1 MSNNIGNIGRIELE
15 SRRGFLRFLASS
27 PLLAYPGLGF
37 AQESRPISDPQDAI
51 NVFDFHEV
59 AKETLPVA
67 HYGYLATGT
76 DDDGTVRAN
85 RTGFDK
91 FQFRTRRL
99 IDVSNIDTSIELMG
113 TKWDTP
119 IVIAPTGSQKA
130 FHPEG
135 ELAVARAARAKG
147 HLQILSTVTTTS
159 VEEVAEARGAPIWYQ
174 LYPSSEWS
182 ITKRLLERAEGAGC
196 PVVALTVDLQGDSN
210 RETAERFKRLDERQ
224 CDICHAEGGYYER
237 KPMFDGVDHSLIKNQ
252 SPRTMTWDFVNRLQD
267 TTTMKLYIK
276 GIVTGED
283 AALCVENGVHGIVVS
298 NHGGRAEASNRGTIE
313 CLPEVVDAVQGRI
326 PVIIDGGFRR
336 GTDIFKALALGADAI
351 AIGRPYLWG
360 LSAFGQPGVEAVLSI
375 MRAELEMVMRQA
387 GTTSI
392 AKITRDYVL

>member
-1 MSNNIGNIGRIELE
+1 MIGGLGLTSKFELE
-15 SRRGFLRFLASS
+15 SRRGFLRFLATS

-37 AQESRPISDPQDAI
+37 AQESRPISDPKDAI
-51 NVFDFHEV
+51 NVFDFHEA

-119 IVIAPTGSQKA
+119 IVIAPAGSQKA

-135 ELAVARAARAKG
+135 EVAVARAARNQG
-147 HLQILSTVTTTS
+147 HLQILSTVTTSS

-182 ITKRLLERAEGAGC
+182 ITKRLLQRAEGAGC
-196 PVVALTVDLQGDSN
+196 PVVALTVDLQGGSN
-210 RETAERFKRLDERQ
+210 RETAERFKRRDERQ
-224 CDICHAEGGYYER
+224 CEICHVEGG
-237 KPMFDGVDHSLIKNQ
+237 L
-252 SPRTMTWDFVNRLQD
+252 L
-267 TTTMKLYIK
+267 
-276 GIVTGED
+276 
-283 AALCVENGVHGIVVS
+283 
-298 NHGGRAEASNRGTIE
+298 
-313 CLPEVVDAVQGRI
+313 
-326 PVIIDGGFRR
+326 
-336 GTDIFKALALGADAI
+336 
-351 AIGRPYLWG
+351 
-360 LSAFGQPGVEAVLSI
+360 
-375 MRAELEMVMRQA
+375 
-387 GTTSI
+387 
-392 AKITRDYVL
+392 

>member
-1 MSNNIGNIGRIELE
+1 MSSNIE

-37 AQESRPISDPQDAI
+37 GQESQPITDPQDAI
-51 NVFDFHEV
+51 NVFDFHQAAE
-59 AKETLPVA
+59 ATLPVA

-85 RTGFDK
+85 RDGFDK

-99 IDVSNIDTSIELMG
+99 IDVSHIDTSIELMG
-113 TKWDTP
+113 TKWETP

-135 ELAVARAARAKG
+135 EIAVARAARAKG
-147 HLQILSTVTTTS
+147 HLQILSTVTTTG

-182 ITKRLLERAEGAGC
+182 ITKRLLERAQGAGC
-196 PVVALTVDLQGDSN
+196 PVVALTVDLQGGSN
-210 RETAERFKRLDERQ
+210 RETVERFKRRDDRQ
-224 CDICHAEGGYYER
+224 CDVCHAEGGYYDR
-237 KPMFDGVDHSLIKNQ
+237 KSMFDGVDHSLIKNQ
-252 SPRTMTWDFVNRLQD
+252 SPRNMTWDFVNRLQD
-267 TTTMKLYIK
+267 TTTMKVYIK

-283 AALCVENGVHGIVVS
+283 AALCVENGIASIVVS
-298 NHGGRAEASNRGTIE
+298 NHGGRAEASNRSTIE
-313 CLPEVVDAVQGRI
+313 CLPEIVDAVQGRI

-360 LSAFGQPGVEAVLSI
+360 LSAFGQPGVEAVLAI
-375 MRAELEMVMRQA
+375 LRAELEMVMRQTGA
-387 GTTSI
+387 TSI
-392 AKITRDYVL
+392 DKITRDYIV

>member
-147 HLQILSTVTTTS
+147 HLQILSTVTTT
-159 VEEVAEARGAPIWYQ
+159 
-174 LYPSSEWS
+174 
-182 ITKRLLERAEGAGC
+182 
-196 PVVALTVDLQGDSN
+196 
-210 RETAERFKRLDERQ
+210 
-224 CDICHAEGGYYER
+224 H
-237 KPMFDGVDHSLIKNQ
+237 KP
-252 SPRTMTWDFVNRLQD
+252 
-267 TTTMKLYIK
+267 
-276 GIVTGED
+276 
-283 AALCVENGVHGIVVS
+283 
-298 NHGGRAEASNRGTIE
+298 
-313 CLPEVVDAVQGRI
+313 
-326 PVIIDGGFRR
+326 
-336 GTDIFKALALGADAI
+336 
-351 AIGRPYLWG
+351 
-360 LSAFGQPGVEAVLSI
+360 
-375 MRAELEMVMRQA
+375 
-387 GTTSI
+387 
-392 AKITRDYVL
+392 